1 VKQTRKV
8 TIGIN
13 LVDIFKDTTESN
25 TTSLLEIDR
34 FKAKIIE
41 IWSMMLRET
50 YAQYYSDNE
59 DSPSIE
65 EFMEENKLKFAD
77 DPEPVS
83 ELDSIMEM
91 LDSLMDSGEELEE
104 VESDGKA
111 PTYNGNGL
119 KSNNEKRKIEATTY
133 EFESKTTKTPSD
145 SRSGVKGGSYE
156 GTPSGTISKKKDDK
170 VIRKYSP
177 LLEQIRDELRSLA
190 DRRRIGRRKMRFRL
204 LWGVVRLDH

>member
-1 VKQTRKV
+1 M
-8 TIGIN
+8 
-13 LVDIFKDTTESN
+13 DIFKNTTETDS
-25 TTSLLEIDR
+25 TSLLEIDR

-41 IWSMMLRET
+41 IWTKMLEET
-50 YAQYYSDNE
+50 YAQYYDEESD
-59 DSPSIE
+59 DSPPFK
-65 EFMEENKLKFAD
+65 EFMEENALKFSD
-77 DPEPVS
+77 EPEPET

-133 EFESKTTKTPSD
+133 EFKSKTTKTPSD

-156 GTPSGTISKKKDDK
+156 GTPNGTISKKKDDP
-170 VIRKYSP
+170 VITKYSP

-190 DRRRIGRRKMRFRL
+190 DRQRIGRRKMRFRL
-204 LWGVVRLDH
+204 

>member
-1 VKQTRKV
+1 
-8 TIGIN
+8 
-13 LVDIFKDTTESN
+13 VDIFKNTTESDS
-25 TTSLLEIDR
+25 TSLLEIDR

-50 YAQYYSDNE
+50 HSQYYNDSD

-65 EFMEENKLKFAD
+65 EFMEENKLKFSD
-77 DPEPVS
+77 DPEPLS

-91 LDSLMDSGEELEE
+91 LDSLMDSGEELEA

-119 KSNNEKRKIEATTY
+119 KSHNEKGKKEATTY

-156 GTPSGTISKKKDDK
+156 GTPSGKISEKKDAR
-170 VIRKYSP
+170 VIRSFSP
-177 LLEQIRDELRSLA
+177 IAESFKDELKSLVE
-190 DRRRIGRRKMRFRL
+190 RQRIGRRKQLFRL
-204 LWGVVRLDH
+204 